1 MKKMDEDSQ
10 VMSIICAVL
19 LFRTSHQGVM
29 ILENVG
35 GCCQTRVISDFFS
48 EVLPLKAETGNERV
62 ARQVIQ
68 DRENFFVCLRGK
80 SIHFVIK
87 RGV

>member
-1 MKKMDEDSQ
+1 MDEDSQ

-35 GCCQTRVISDFFS
+35 SCCQTRVISDFFS
-48 EVLPLKAETGNERV
+48 VVLPLKAETGNERV
-62 ARQVIQ
+62 ARQVIR
-68 DRENFFVCLRGK
+68 DRENFCVCLRGK
-80 SIHFVIK
+80 LIHFVIK